1 MYYLNL
7 PKRFIGGIIV
17 DLEAD
22 EVIIGAKITLEN
34 LDSGEIKVTESDEF
48 GDFWFHQI
56 PAAKFRV
63 YVEANG
69 YLTRVIET
77 DTTNEDKNIGP
88 IELYINQLG

>member
-1 MYYLNL
+1 M
-7 PKRFIGGIIV
+7 
-17 DLEAD
+17 
-22 EVIIGAKITLEN
+22 
-34 LDSGEIKVTESDEF
+34 TESDDF

-69 YLTRVIET
+69 YLTRVIEA